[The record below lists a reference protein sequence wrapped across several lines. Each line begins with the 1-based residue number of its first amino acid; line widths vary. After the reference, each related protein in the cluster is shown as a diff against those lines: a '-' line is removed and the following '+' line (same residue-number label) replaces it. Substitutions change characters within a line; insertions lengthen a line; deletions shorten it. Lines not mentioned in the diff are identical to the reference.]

1 MTHAAF
7 DAAPLV
13 SRLLLLLSPP
23 LPFVPQTRRILAR
36 IDEISWVRR
45 ERQKRRRHKR
55 AFRKRGENGTER
67 ETIAL
72 LSSRWSRA
80 KLTHFSQPRPRK
92 KKLSPAKN
100 IKDWSPPP
108 VADTK
113 AAFYAL
119 YRKPLPAIYN
129 VVLQE
134 LLVQAHLVR
143 NNVDYEYDALY
154 ALGLSSVLD
163 AVLEGLEGAAGD
175 RDAVFDA
182 FIKSLG
188 EDPARYR
195 SDAAEMA
202 KFAKES
208 SGADALAPSADGSFG
223 QKALATVAA
232 RAASGELY
240 YSRFLAVGI
249 FRLLELSGAKDP
261 KALESLA
268 SALGVPQAAVAR
280 DLGTYKAVLSKLAA
294 AKELMRELLERERK
308 KQAERL
314 AEKAAAKAS
323 GAASTSSSEEEESV
337 SANARPAEA

>member
-1 MTHAAF
+1 MSFSKDGGKKRQRSLSCSQAGGRESNF
-7 DAAPLV
+7 NNSLIFRLFLSFSLSQLRPPSPL
-13 SRLLLLLSPP
+13 STFRQPP
-23 LPFVPQTRRILAR
+23 NA
-36 IDEISWVRR
+36 
-45 ERQKRRRHKR
+45 
-55 AFRKRGENGTER
+55 
-67 ETIAL
+67 
-72 LSSRWSRA
+72 
-80 KLTHFSQPRPRK
+80 
-92 KKLSPAKN
+92 AKN
-100 IKDWSPPP
+100 VKDWNPPP

-113 AAFYAL
+113 AGFYAL

-134 LLVQAHLVR
+134 LLVQAHLVK
-143 NNVDYEYDALY
+143 NNIDYSYDALY

-163 AVLEGLEGAAGD
+163 AVLEGLEGEAGD

-182 FIKSLG
+182 FVKSLG

-195 SDAAEMA
+195 GDAAEMA

-208 SGADALAPSADGSFG
+208 AGSSDALAPLADGSFG
-223 QKALATVAA
+223 QKALDSVAA

-261 KALESLA
+261 KALEALA
-268 SALGVPQAAVAR
+268 TSLGVSQAAVAR

-308 KQAERL
+308 KQAERQ
-314 AEKAAAKAS
+314 AEKAAKANS
-323 GAASTSSSEEEESV
+323 AASTSRGEVESV
-337 SANARPAEA
+337 SANARAGEVLP

>member
-1 MTHAAF
+1 MPIET
-7 DAAPLV
+7 
-13 SRLLLLLSPP
+13 SISKQGR
-23 LPFVPQTRRILAR
+23 TRNG
-36 IDEISWVRR
+36 
-45 ERQKRRRHKR
+45 KR
-55 AFRKRGENGTER
+55 A
-67 ETIAL
+67 IAPFSL
-72 LSSRWSRA
+72 LKSRWSRA
-80 KLTHFSQPRPRK
+80 KLAHHSSPLLTTPTPFSLFGEK
-92 KKLSPAKN
+92 KKNPRHPQTLSHTLLAAKN
-100 IKDWSPPP
+100 VKDWNPPP

-163 AVLEGLEGAAGD
+163 AVLEGLEGSAGD

-182 FIKSLG
+182 FVKSLG

-202 KFAKES
+202 KFAKEAG
-208 SGADALAPSADGSFG
+208 GADALAPSADGSFG

-240 YSRFLAVGI
+240 YSRVLAVGV

-323 GAASTSSSEEEESV
+323 GAAASTSSSEEESV
-337 SANARPAEA
+337 SANARAGEVMP